1 MKKAAFYYLL
11 IVTAAI
17 GAFAMGLIRE
27 VFFKSYRIEY
37 LSITLAFFLL
47 ITALVFIRNIRKI
60 KFSSENFH
68 FLENTLPLKISS
80 IVLASIS
87 LFLVGGQLLST
98 LILSITNPRV
108 RTSPFMY
115 LFTVLFIIYLFFL
128 VKLIIEIFK
137 YEPNNKK
144 QNNPENSQLDVN
156 KIDVNHY
163 PFSGHLSTP
172 YFDHRSLAINSE
184 FNIDKKTYSNYRP
197 ILNSKKFNNKG
208 DCLLNFSNKDDLNF
222 SVFVK
227 ENTKVFIRINNRSK
241 NKDIIYKEIFNTI
254 KTFS

>member
-11 IVTAAI
+11 LVTATI

-37 LSITLAFFLL
+37 LPIILSILLL

-68 FLENTLPLKISS
+68 FLENTLSFKISS

-98 LILSITNPRV
+98 LIITFTNPRV

-115 LFTVLFIIYLFFL
+115 LFTVAFLIYLFFL

-137 YEPNNKK
+137 YGTSNKGL
-144 QNNPENSQLDVN
+144 NNPENSQLDVN
-156 KIDVNHY
+156 KIDVSHY
-163 PFSGHLSTP
+163 PFNGHLTTA

-197 ILNSKKFNNKG
+197 VLYSKKFNDKG
-208 DCLLNFSNKDDLNF
+208 DCLLNFSNNDDLNF

-227 ENTKVFIRINNRSK
+227 RK
-241 NKDIIYKEIFNTI
+241 Y
-254 KTFS
+254 